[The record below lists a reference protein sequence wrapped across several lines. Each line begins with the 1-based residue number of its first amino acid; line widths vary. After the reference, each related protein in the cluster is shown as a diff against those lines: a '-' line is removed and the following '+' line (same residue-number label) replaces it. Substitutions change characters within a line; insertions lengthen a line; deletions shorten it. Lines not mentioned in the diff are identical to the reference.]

1 MELVFRAKLPENLLS
16 SSVYSQ
22 SPNLSCLLEA
32 TSGTTGRGR
41 GRAVVVVTVVVVV
54 VLGVVLGGGGGG
66 GLSLF
71 LVVLSTPPLPS
82 AAPSEP
88 GSVFRRST
96 QHLMVWEGQGIS
108 SLTSSQSN
116 EAKACKHL
124 PGHSLTSAV
133 LVMDP
138 NNPVEKSLCQ
148 NFGLEQKLLRKSL
161 ICNRV

>member
-1 MELVFRAKLPENLLS
+1 M
-16 SSVYSQ
+16 
-22 SPNLSCLLEA
+22 
-32 TSGTTGRGR
+32 
-41 GRAVVVVTVVVVV
+41 VVVTVVVVV

-66 GLSLF
+66 GRSLF
-71 LVVLSTPPLPS
+71 LVVFSTAPS
-82 AAPSEP
+82 TSEP

-138 NNPVEKSLCQ
+138 SNPVEKSLCH
-148 NFGLEQKLLRKSL
+148 FGLEMKKTIAKKIT